1 MSKMTQNSEQDDKK
15 PTYDFQEL
23 DLAVRRW
30 AVMSQFEQDQEN
42 YERLKQQ
49 SE

>member
-1 MSKMTQNSEQDDKK
+1 MSQNTDTTDTK
-15 PTYDFQEL
+15 PAYDFQEL

-42 YERLKQQ
+42 YEQLKQQ
-49 SE
+49 HN